1 MRPWR
6 ACEIAD
12 IRGRQRFRLSS
23 ASRAS
28 AVASARSDSSGR
40 PGEGRRR
47 PERRHVVP
55 AKIAYGI
62 GQPGQVRLLARDD
75 VLIGIV
81 DVVIGD
87 LTGRGHVSI
96 ERRETLLIEFAQQ
109 RDQLAW
115 LHVACFSL
123 QLMQTRVQGIAFKR
137 ASAMGCPQS
146 RQMP

>member
-6 ACEIAD
+6 ACEIAE

-23 ASRAS
+23 TSRAS
-28 AVASARSDSSGR
+28 AVASARSDSSAR
-40 PGEGRRR
+40 LGEGAVA
-47 PERRHVVP
+47 PSADTSP
-55 AKIAYGI
+55 AQVAYGI

-87 LTGRGHVSI
+87 LTGCGHVSI
-96 ERRETLLIEFAQQ
+96 KRRKTLLIEFAQQ

-137 ASAMGCPQS
+137 ASAIGSPQS